1 MKYLV
6 LWRNQLSGEQ
16 GAFYTRFFEA
26 SKFDPNLEMVIVDTI
41 KHLVS
46 FDGEMWQDIEKN
58 SL

>member
-1 MKYLV
+1 MAH
-6 LWRNQLSGEQ
+6 QLSGEQ

-26 SKFDPNLEMVIVDTI
+26 SKFEPNLEMVIVDTI

-46 FDGEMWQDIEKN
+46 FDGEMWQDIEKD